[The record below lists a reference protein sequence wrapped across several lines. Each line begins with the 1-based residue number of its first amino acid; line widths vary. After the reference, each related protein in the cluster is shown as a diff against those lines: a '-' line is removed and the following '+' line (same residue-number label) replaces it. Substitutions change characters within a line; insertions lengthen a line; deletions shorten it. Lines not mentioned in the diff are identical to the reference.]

1 MIFTNRYLVFV
12 FGGVSM
18 LGLIIAAFFVV
29 IVARSVLK
37 KYPPQP
43 VLFVAGVC
51 MMACAL
57 FMGMGDIVPTKQ
69 STGSAW
75 LDILQSINLS
85 FSNRAAKLGLI
96 IMLIG
101 GFSKY
106 MDMIGASTALVK
118 IAIKPLHK
126 LGHPYIVLAAASVL
140 GNFLAMFISSA
151 SGFGLLLMVTL
162 YPIMVRLG
170 VSRLAACAVIATTSG
185 PGWGPAGADNI
196 YAAELIGM
204 DIVPYFFQYQVPVG
218 LCTVAALAISHFFV
232 QKYMDKKNP
241 DEMAGKDVS
250 VTINE
255 DQKIEEKPVPSFYA
269 LLPTL
274 PLLLIF
280 FFEFYGGSIKMDI
293 NLATLTS
300 LAITM
305 LIETIRH
312 RSALTMFKD
321 VKAFW
326 DGMGFQMALVVT
338 LVVAADTFAKG
349 LTSLGAIDTLIGSA
363 QQAGFGG
370 IGMMFVFVAII
381 IGATLVTGSGN
392 SAFFAFVPLAP
403 KVAALAN
410 IPAVLLVLPMNFV
423 SNLARSLSPI
433 SAVMIV
439 VSGAAR
445 QSPVELAKR
454 TFLPIAIATI
464 VNIAVTLIL
473 FF

>member
-1 MIFTNRYLVFV
+1 
-12 FGGVSM
+12 
-18 LGLIIAAFFVV
+18 
-29 IVARSVLK
+29 
-37 KYPPQP
+37 
-43 VLFVAGVC
+43 
-51 MMACAL
+51 
-57 FMGMGDIVPTKQ
+57 
-69 STGSAW
+69 
-75 LDILQSINLS
+75 
-85 FSNRAAKLGLI
+85 
-96 IMLIG
+96 
-101 GFSKY
+101 
-106 MDMIGASTALVK
+106 
-118 IAIKPLHK
+118 
-126 LGHPYIVLAAASVL
+126 
-140 GNFLAMFISSA
+140 
-151 SGFGLLLMVTL
+151 
-162 YPIMVRLG
+162 
-170 VSRLAACAVIATTSG
+170 
-185 PGWGPAGADNI
+185 
-196 YAAELIGM
+196 
-204 DIVPYFFQYQVPVG
+204 
-218 LCTVAALAISHFFV
+218 
-232 QKYMDKKNP
+232 
-241 DEMAGKDVS
+241 
-250 VTINE
+250 
-255 DQKIEEKPVPSFYA
+255 
-269 LLPTL
+269 
-274 PLLLIF
+274 
-280 FFEFYGGSIKMDI
+280 MDI

-454 TFLPIAIATI
+454 TFLPIVIATI
-464 VNIAVTLIL
+464 INIAVTLVL